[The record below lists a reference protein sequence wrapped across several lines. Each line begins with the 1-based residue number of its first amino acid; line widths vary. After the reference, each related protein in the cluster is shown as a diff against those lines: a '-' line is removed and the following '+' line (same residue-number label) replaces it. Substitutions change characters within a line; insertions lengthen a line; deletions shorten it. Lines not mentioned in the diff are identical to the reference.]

1 MGVSLLSAKREDKGY
16 GAGKKIIGI
25 LAMIGV
31 ISGAVF
37 LVIGNT
43 LYSKIFCFWQYLQN
57 NFWFP

>member
-43 LYSKIFCFWQYLQN
+43 LYSKIFCF
-57 NFWFP
+57 